1 MGFIKTEN
9 NIFLAPMA
17 GICDLP
23 FRVVC
28 KKYGAGMVYSEMV
41 SSKAMYYKDRKTK
54 ELLISCDKEKPLA
67 VQIFGSDP
75 DIMAQTAHIALSTGA
90 SVLDINMGCPAPKV
104 ANNGDGSALMKNPD
118 LIYKI
123 VKAVKNEVDVPVTC
137 KIRSGFEKINAPL
150 VAKVIEEA
158 GADAIAVHPRT
169 RQMYYSGKADW
180 DIIKTIKE
188 NAKIP
193 IIGNGDI
200 FTPED
205 AKRMFD
211 YTKCDAVMV
220 ARGAQGNPFIFEQ
233 INDYLSG
240 GTYRKIPLEEKQETM
255 IYHLNLLIKHKGEH
269 IGIREFRKHAAW
281 YIKGLKDSALM
292 RAKINKIA
300 TSDELKKELDNYFDF
315 LQNNSILH

>member
-1 MGFIKTEN
+1 MKFIETDN

-28 KKYGAGMVYSEMV
+28 KKYNAGMVYSEMV
-41 SSKAMYYKDRKTK
+41 SSKAMYYKDKKTK
-54 ELLISCDKEKPLA
+54 ELLISSDDEKTLA

-90 SVLDINMGCPAPKV
+90 GVLDINMGCPAPKV
-104 ANNGDGSALMKNPD
+104 ANNGDGSTLMKNPD

-123 VKAVKNEVDVPVTC
+123 VKAVKKEVDVPVTC
-137 KIRSGFEKINAPL
+137 KIRSGFDKVNAPE
-150 VAKVIEEA
+150 VAKIIEEA

-169 RQMYYSGKADW
+169 RDMYYSGKADW
-180 DIIKTIKE
+180 DIIKKIKE
-188 NAKIP
+188 DIKIP
-193 IIGNGDI
+193 VIGNGDI

-205 AKRMFD
+205 AKKMFD
-211 YTKCDAVMV
+211 YTKCDAVMI

-233 INDYLSG
+233 TNDYLKSG
-240 GTYRKIPLEEKQETM
+240 KYRQIPIEEKEDVM
-255 IYHLNLLIKHKGEH
+255 FYHLDLLIKHKGEH

-281 YIKGLKDSALM
+281 YIKGLKDSAFM
-292 RAKINKIA
+292 RGKINTI
-300 TSDELKKELDNYFDF
+300 SSCDELKKELENYFVSLKNTD
-315 LQNNSILH
+315 NM

>member
-1 MGFIKTEN
+1 MEFTKIADN

-28 KKYGAGMVYSEMV
+28 KKYNAGMVYSEMV
-41 SSKAMYYKDRKTK
+41 SSKAMYYKDKKTK
-54 ELLISCDKEKPLA
+54 DLLISTDEEKPLA

-75 DIMAQTAHIALSTGA
+75 EIMAQTAHIALTTGA

-104 ANNGDGSALMKNPD
+104 ANNGDGSSLMKNPD

-123 VKAVKNEVDVPVTC
+123 VKAVKKEVNVPVTC
-137 KIRSGFEKINAPL
+137 KIRSGFDKVNAPL
-150 VAKVIEEA
+150 IAKVIEEA
-158 GADAIAVHPRT
+158 GADAVAVHPRT
-169 RQMYYSGKADW
+169 RDMYYSGKADW
-180 DIIKTIKE
+180 DIIKNIKE

-193 IIGNGDI
+193 VIGNGDI
-200 FTPED
+200 FSPED
-205 AKRMFD
+205 AKKMFD
-211 YTKCDAVMV
+211 YTKCDAVMI

-233 INDYLSG
+233 TNEYLKTGS
-240 GTYRKIPLEEKQETM
+240 YRQIPLEEKEETLF
-255 IYHLNLLIKHKGEH
+255 YHLDLLIKYKGEH

-292 RAKINKIA
+292 RGKINTISNCDA
-300 TSDELKKELDNYFDF
+300 LKKELEGYFSSLKNIDF
-315 LQNNSILH
+315 L